1 MMYTYTRP
9 TGGSYVGG
17 RYVVGGVS
25 YEIQYSSDLKN
36 WVSATVEEVSTVP
49 SGDGMEDITV
59 RVISNSNHGF
69 LKLKVSQ

>member
-1 MMYTYTRP
+1 MYTYSRP
-9 TGGSYVGG
+9 TGGSSVNG

-25 YEIQYSSDLKN
+25 YEVQYSSDLKA
-36 WVSATVEEVSTVP
+36 WVGATVEEVKIDP